1 MANLYAHDDNDNKD
15 FNDLDEFGHHLT
27 PYDTQVTPWRG
38 PRWPLGYP
46 GGYPRFPMTTLC
58 SIQTPSSA
66 KVSFSLQT
74 EQQLHMTPM
83 STKRPRF
90 QF

>member
-1 MANLYAHDDNDNKD
+1 MAPRL
-15 FNDLDEFGHHLT
+15 
-27 PYDTQVTPWRG
+27 PWG
-38 PRWPLGYP
+38 D
-46 GGYPRFPMTTLC
+46 PRFPMTTLC
-58 SIQTPSSA
+58 SIQTPSLA

-90 QF
+90 QFGGKICVDLNENA